1 MSFIGPILAIIFSF
15 LGAILGVGYAYQQTL
30 TGWARTVSTA
40 PGQDFSQVSKT
51 MPTPSPRDHEFAV
64 PSQIPGERG
73 IRVSVLLYH
82 YVSENGNKADTIRT
96 SLSTHPRVFEQQLQ
110 LLQQNGF
117 TTITFDELA
126 AAFGGTFTMPGKPV
140 ILTFDDGYAD
150 FYTHVAPL
158 LAKYQMKGIA
168 FIPTGLMG
176 GGNYM
181 TWSQISELSRSPFV
195 VFGAHS
201 VHHWAL
207 NKIAHGQLVT
217 ELEESK
223 RVLEEH
229 VGYKVN
235 WMAYPYGL
243 FNDAVIA
250 AAKAAGFIGGITTI
264 SGSWQYQSRFFSIPR
279 YRVGNRLGADFLK
292 LVM

>member
-1 MSFIGPILAIIFSF
+1 MGFIGPILAIIFSF

-30 TGWARTVSTA
+30 TGATRTVSTA

-51 MPTPSPRDHEFAV
+51 MPTPASRDHEFAV

-73 IRVSVLLYH
+73 IRVPILLYH

-117 TTITFDELA
+117 RAITFDEFA
-126 AAFGGTFTMPGKPV
+126 AAFSGTFTMPDKPV

-150 FYTHVAPL
+150 FYINVAPL
-158 LAKYQMKGIA
+158 LTKYQMKGIA
-168 FIPTGLMG
+168 FIPTGLVG

-181 TWSQISELSRSPFV
+181 TWSQISELSRSPFI

-207 NKIAHGQLVT
+207 NKIAHTQLVT

-250 AAKAAGFIGGITTI
+250 AAKAAGFIGGITTLT
-264 SGSWQYQSRFFSIPR
+264 GSWQYQSRFFSIPR